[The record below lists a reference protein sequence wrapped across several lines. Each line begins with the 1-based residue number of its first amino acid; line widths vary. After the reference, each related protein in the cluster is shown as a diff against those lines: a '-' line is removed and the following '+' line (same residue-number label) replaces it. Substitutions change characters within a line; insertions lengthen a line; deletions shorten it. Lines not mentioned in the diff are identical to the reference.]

1 MDTVRVNVSVST
13 LFYTCFVAFF
23 ICASVVEDENAL
35 GYRLPPHEIQE
46 IVDAPPIPALS
57 FSPQRDKILFLKR
70 RSLPTLS
77 DLAISELKLGGLR
90 IDADINS
97 RSRM

>member
-1 MDTVRVNVSVST
+1 M
-13 LFYTCFVAFF
+13 FVGFF
-23 ICASVVEDENAL
+23 ISSSVEEDGNAL
-35 GYRLPPHEIQE
+35 GYRLPPREIQE

-90 IDADINS
+90 IDADSNT